1 MFDGERIF
9 ETQSPNDVYFINLLI
24 EIKLK
29 LSSEW
34 KMEMRLMWQLNK
46 SEEHFN
52 ISFFFHHNN

>member
-46 SEEHFN
+46 SEEHSN
-52 ISFFFHHNN
+52 NCFFFI